1 MRLVLDLQACQ
12 TTGSRFRGIG
22 RYSMA
27 LTKAMISRAQ
37 AHQIWV
43 ALNGAF
49 PDSIEAVRNDLRDL
63 IPDDQIRVWSVPG
76 SVAAGNSSYT
86 WQRKAAEVMR
96 EVLLHDLKPDLVH
109 VSSLFEGLGDDAVTS
124 VGQDLLSPPAAVTLF
139 DLIPLINQSTYLSN
153 PVVKDWYFDKVAS
166 LRRAKLLLAI
176 SESSRQEAI
185 EHLGI
190 PATRVV
196 NISSAADPMFRPVH
210 VARDVEDALRAKFGL
225 SRPFIMYTGGIDHRK
240 NIEGLIRAF
249 AILPAGVRLAHQLAI
264 VCKVQDEERTRLQSL
279 ATKHGLG
286 SDELIMSGFVSDDE
300 LVALCNLCQ
309 LFVFPSWHE
318 GFGLPALEAM
328 ACGAPVIAANTSSL
342 PEVIGRADALFDPH
356 RDEAIAEAMQ
366 RALTDEDFRRDLARH
381 GPERA
386 RLFSWDETARRALDA
401 MEAEVESRSSVPAA
415 RGAGKLRLA
424 FVSPLPPERSG
435 IANYSAEL
443 LPALAKHYEIDLVND
458 QVTLADPLLTDRFP
472 IRSVAWFEE
481 HASSYERVIYHFGNS
496 PFHSHM
502 FGLLRRIPGVVVLHD
517 FYLGHILRYLEST
530 NDVPQGWWSALYESH
545 GYPALIERA
554 ASMDSESLATKYPCS
569 WRTLVDAD
577 GVIVHS
583 KFSANLVEQWYGSR
597 LAERVCQVPLMRQ
610 CGPVSI
616 QRESARARLGL
627 PKDAFIVATF
637 GIISPAKLVHRL
649 LDAWR
654 VSCFAA
660 EQDCLLVLAGETNDP
675 QYIIQLNARMP
686 LTASAVEGS
695 VIKTG
700 FLEQAKYQDML
711 EAVDVAVQLRAD
723 TRGETSGAVLDC
735 LAHGIPTIVN
745 AHGAVT
751 ELPQDV
757 LLVLP
762 DAFSDQELVSA
773 LAALRSDASLRDRLS
788 RAGRTYVE
796 HELAPDRVA
805 QLYRDA
811 IETFVESSPRRR
823 LDELVNAVVDAT
835 AGMDASDSQ
844 FAGAARVMAEVRP
857 LGGVQRQL
865 FVDVSELVRT
875 DARSGI
881 QRVVRS
887 VLSELLARSPEGVR
901 VEPVYADDSGAY
913 RYARQF
919 AARFLN
925 LPFVPQPDVVIEGAP
940 GDTFLGL
947 DLSAHIIP
955 YMTDYFRSLRDNG
968 VSIQF
973 VLYDLLPALQPQWFP
988 ADLAGHL
995 QRWYAAIAEVSE
1007 RVIAISGSVANE
1019 YRDWLDGAQP
1029 ARRQPLQIGYFHL
1042 GADIESSAPTR
1053 GIDAATQ
1060 LEIDAI
1066 AGRPAFLMVGT
1077 VEPRKGHAQALD
1089 AFDRLWASGSDAALV
1104 IVGKRGWRIDVLAN
1118 RLNEHPECGR
1128 RLYWFENV
1136 SDDALE
1142 SIYSGSALLLA
1153 ASMGEGFGLPLIEAA
1168 RRHLP
1173 LLVRDIPV
1181 FREVA
1186 GSGAMYFRADSAEEL
1201 AESIQIALD
1210 DWRKGELPDPG
1221 LVEALTWKE
1230 SSSQLLSA
1238 FRGERDVSSWNPGER
1253 FYFPVNHPALHAEV
1267 GSAANGSLSA
1277 DGVAGYLL
1285 HSRELQLAK
1294 GTYAL
1299 RIHGEVV
1306 ASSEAYVEAA
1316 SDHGSRVRLHA
1327 RIADMAPMEN
1337 MICECL
1343 LTLDGDAENFIFRLW
1358 VDEDAR
1364 LSVSTLEICALEQP
1378 QLRALETGHA
1388 KGSSTAV
1395 PVPGE
1400 GESSA
1405 GSWGH
1410 PVAKAKGSDT
1420 SWYSGSLP

>member
-27 LTKAMISRAQ
+27 LTKAMVSRAH
-37 AHQIWV
+37 AHEVWV

-63 IPDDQIRVWSVPG
+63 IPADRIRIWNVPG
-76 SVAAGNSSYT
+76 QVAAGDTSYL
-86 WQRKAAEVMR
+86 WQRKAAEVLR
-96 EVLLHDLKPDLVH
+96 ETFLHDLKPDLVH
-109 VSSLFEGLGDDAVTS
+109 VSSLFEGLGDNAVTS
-124 VGQDLLSPPAAVTLF
+124 VGHGVLSPPAAVTLF

-190 PATRVV
+190 SAAQVV
-196 NISSAADPMFRPVH
+196 NISSATDPMFRPVH
-210 VARDVEDALRAKFGL
+210 VPHDVEEALRVKLGL

-249 AILPAGVRLAHQLAI
+249 AMLPVGTRRAHQLAI
-264 VCKVQDEERTRLQSL
+264 VCKVQDEERVRLQGL
-279 ATKHGLG
+279 AAKLGLG
-286 SDELIMSGFVSDDE
+286 SDELVMSGFVSDDE

-356 RDEAIAEAMQ
+356 RDEAIAAAMQ

-386 RLFSWDETARRALDA
+386 RLFSWDETARRALNA
-401 MEAEVESRSSVPAA
+401 MEAEVGSRQIAKLPSATRSP
-415 RGAGKLRLA
+415 GKPRLA

-443 LPALAKHYEIDLVND
+443 LPALAEHYEIDLVND
-458 QVTLADPLLTDRFP
+458 QVAVGDPLRADRFP

-481 HASSYERVIYHFGNS
+481 HAASYERVIYHFGNS

-502 FGLLRRIPGVVVLHD
+502 FGLLRRVPGVVVLHD
-517 FYLGHILRYLEST
+517 FYLGHILRHLEAT
-530 NDVPQGWWSALYESH
+530 NELPQAWWSALYESH
-545 GYPALIERA
+545 GYPALIERTT
-554 ASMDSESLATKYPCS
+554 SNDSESLATKYPCS
-569 WRTLVDAD
+569 WRTLADAD

-583 KFSANLVEQWYGSR
+583 RFSVGLVEKWYGSH
-597 LAERVCQVPLMRQ
+597 LAERVRQVPLMRQ
-610 CGPVSI
+610 CGPLSI
-616 QRESARARLGL
+616 RRESARSRLKL
-627 PKDAFIVATF
+627 PKDAFIVASF
-637 GIISPAKLVHRL
+637 GIVSPAKLIHRL

-654 VSCFAA
+654 MSCFAV
-660 EQDCLLVLAGETNDP
+660 EQDCLLVLAGEANDP
-675 QYIIQLNARMP
+675 QYTIELNARVP
-686 LTASAVEGS
+686 LVASAAAGC

-700 FLEQAKYQDML
+700 FLEQAQYQDML

-745 AHGAVT
+745 AHGPVT

-762 DAFSDQELVSA
+762 DAFSDQELVTA
-773 LAALRSDASLRDRLS
+773 LTALRGDASLRDRLS
-788 RAGRTYVE
+788 RAGRAYLE

-823 LDELVNAVVDAT
+823 LDDLAKAIVEATVGVDAT
-835 AGMDASDSQ
+835 ESQ
-844 FAGAARVMAEVRP
+844 LIDVARIMAEVRP
-857 LGGVQRQL
+857 LGGLQRQF

-875 DARSGI
+875 DAKSGI

-887 VLSELLARSPEGVR
+887 VLSELLARSPDGVR
-901 VEPVYADDSGAY
+901 VEPVYADGSGVY

-919 AARFLN
+919 AARFLD
-925 LPFVPQPDVVIEGAP
+925 LPFVPQPDAVIEAAP

-955 YMTDYFRSLRDNG
+955 YMTDYFRSMRDNG

-995 QRWYAAIAEVSE
+995 QRWYAAIGEVSE
-1007 RVIAISGSVANE
+1007 RVIAISSSVANE

-1029 ARRQPLQIGYFHL
+1029 ERRQPLKIGYFHL

-1053 GIDAATQ
+1053 GIDAVTQ

-1089 AFDRLWASGSDAALV
+1089 AFDRLWASGSDAVLV
-1104 IVGKRGWRIDVLAN
+1104 IVGKRGWRIDDLAN
-1118 RLNEHPECGR
+1118 RLSEHTERGR
-1128 RLYWFENV
+1128 RLYWFEDV

-1142 SIYSGSALLLA
+1142 SIYSRSALLLA

-1186 GSGAMYFRADSAEEL
+1186 GSGAIYFHADSAREL
-1201 AESIQIALD
+1201 AVSIEMALEG
-1210 DWRKGELPDPG
+1210 WRKGELPDPG
-1221 LVEALTWKE
+1221 MVEALTWKE
-1230 SSSQLLSA
+1230 SSSQLLDA
-1238 FRGERDVSSWNPGER
+1238 FRGQRDVSLWIPGER
-1253 FYFPVNHPALHAEV
+1253 FYFPVNHPALRTQV
-1267 GSAANGSLSA
+1267 GSSADGSLST
-1277 DGVAGYLL
+1277 DGMAGYLL
-1285 HSRELQLAK
+1285 HSPELRLAK
-1294 GTYAL
+1294 GRYAL
-1299 RIHGEVV
+1299 RIHGGAR
-1306 ASSEAYVEAA
+1306 ASSKAYVEAV
-1316 SDHGSRVRLHA
+1316 SDHGGQIRLHA
-1327 RIADMAPMEN
+1327 RITDLAPVED

-1343 LTLDGDAENFIFRLW
+1343 LNLDDDVENFILRLW

-1364 LSVSTLEICALEQP
+1364 LSVRALEICVLARPENQ
-1378 QLRALETGHA
+1378 ALETEPAG
-1388 KGSSTAV
+1388 G
-1395 PVPGE
+1395 P
-1400 GESSA
+1400 SA
-1405 GSWGH
+1405 AG
-1410 PVAKAKGSDT
+1410 AQ
-1420 SWYSGSLP
+1420 

>member
-1 MRLVLDLQACQ
+1 M
-12 TTGSRFRGIG
+12 
-22 RYSMA
+22 
-27 LTKAMISRAQ
+27 
-37 AHQIWV
+37 
-43 ALNGAF
+43 
-49 PDSIEAVRNDLRDL
+49 
-63 IPDDQIRVWSVPG
+63 
-76 SVAAGNSSYT
+76 
-86 WQRKAAEVMR
+86 
-96 EVLLHDLKPDLVH
+96 
-109 VSSLFEGLGDDAVTS
+109 
-124 VGQDLLSPPAAVTLF
+124 
-139 DLIPLINQSTYLSN
+139 
-153 PVVKDWYFDKVAS
+153 
-166 LRRAKLLLAI
+166 
-176 SESSRQEAI
+176 
-185 EHLGI
+185 
-190 PATRVV
+190 
-196 NISSAADPMFRPVH
+196 
-210 VARDVEDALRAKFGL
+210 
-225 SRPFIMYTGGIDHRK
+225 
-240 NIEGLIRAF
+240 
-249 AILPAGVRLAHQLAI
+249 
-264 VCKVQDEERTRLQSL
+264 
-279 ATKHGLG
+279 
-286 SDELIMSGFVSDDE
+286 
-300 LVALCNLCQ
+300 
-309 LFVFPSWHE
+309 
-318 GFGLPALEAM
+318 
-328 ACGAPVIAANTSSL
+328 
-342 PEVIGRADALFDPH
+342 
-356 RDEAIAEAMQ
+356 
-366 RALTDEDFRRDLARH
+366 
-381 GPERA
+381 
-386 RLFSWDETARRALDA
+386 
-401 MEAEVESRSSVPAA
+401 
-415 RGAGKLRLA
+415 
-424 FVSPLPPERSG
+424 PPERSG

-443 LPALAKHYEIDLVND
+443 LPALAKHYEIDVVND
-458 QVTLADPLLTDRFP
+458 QATLADPLLADRFP

-481 HASSYERVIYHFGNS
+481 HASTYERVIYHFGNS

-583 KFSANLVEQWYGSR
+583 RFSANLVEQWYGSR
-597 LAERVCQVPLMRQ
+597 LAERVRQVPLMRQ

-616 QRESARARLGL
+616 QRENARARLGL
-627 PKDAFIVATF
+627 PKNAFIVATF

-654 VSCFAA
+654 VSCFAV

-686 LTASAVEGS
+686 LTASAVEGG
-695 VIKTG
+695 VIKTD
-700 FLEQAKYQDML
+700 FLEQTKYQDML

-751 ELPQDV
+751 ELPHDV

-762 DAFSDQELVSA
+762 DAFSDQELALA

-788 RAGRTYVE
+788 RAGRAYVE
-796 HELAPDRVA
+796 HKLAPDRVA

-823 LDELVNAVVDAT
+823 LDELAEAVVEAT
-835 AGMDASDSQ
+835 VDVDASDSQ
-844 FAGAARVMAEVRP
+844 LAGAARVMAAVRP
-857 LGGVQRQL
+857 LGGLQRQL
-865 FVDVSELVRT
+865 FVDVSVLVQT

-887 VLSELLARSPEGVR
+887 VLSELLARPPAGMR
-901 VEPVYADDSGAY
+901 IEPVYTDGSGAY
-913 RYARQF
+913 HYARRF
-919 AARFLN
+919 TARFLH
-925 LPFVPQPDVVIEGAP
+925 LPFVPQPDAAIEGAP

-947 DLSAHIIP
+947 DLSAHVIP
-955 YMTDYFRSLRDNG
+955 GMTDYFRSLRDNG

-973 VLYDLLPALQPQWFP
+973 ILYDLLPALQPQWFP
-988 ADLAGHL
+988 ADLAEHL
-995 QRWYAAIAEVSE
+995 QRWYVAIAEVSE

-1060 LEIDAI
+1060 FEIDAI

-1089 AFDRLWASGSDAALV
+1089 AFDRLWASGSDAVLV

-1118 RLNEHPECGR
+1118 RLSEHRERGR

-1142 SIYSGSALLLA
+1142 SIYSRSALLLA
-1153 ASMGEGFGLPLIEAA
+1153 SSMGEGFGLPLIEAA

-1201 AESIQIALD
+1201 AGSIQIALD

-1221 LVEALTWKE
+1221 LVKALTWKE
-1230 SSSQLLSA
+1230 SSSQLLDA

-1277 DGVAGYLL
+1277 DGVAGYLF
-1285 HSRELQLAK
+1285 HSRELQLGK

-1299 RIHGEVV
+1299 RIHGEMV

-1316 SDHGSRVRLHA
+1316 SDHGGRVRLHA

-1337 MICECL
+1337 MICEYL

-1364 LSVSTLEICALEQP
+1364 LSVSTLEICVLEQP
-1378 QLRALETGHA
+1378 KLRALEAGHA
-1388 KGSSTAV
+1388 KGSSTAAV

-1420 SWYSGSLP
+1420 SWHSGSPP